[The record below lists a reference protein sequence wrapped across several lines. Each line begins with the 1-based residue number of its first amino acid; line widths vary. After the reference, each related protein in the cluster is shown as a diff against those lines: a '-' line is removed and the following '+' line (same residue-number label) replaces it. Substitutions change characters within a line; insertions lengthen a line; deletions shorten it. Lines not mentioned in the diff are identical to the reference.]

1 MAMNAL
7 LDTNILVDYLN
18 GVHKAQQELK
28 HYANPS
34 ISAISWMEVMV
45 GCTEKTEAGTRSFL
59 RGFAVVPVDE
69 AVMELTVALRRAY
82 KLKLPDAIIWASAK
96 SQGLLLITRNTKDFP
111 ADLPGIRVPYTL

>member
-18 GVHKAQQELK
+18 GVPKAQQELK
-28 HYANPS
+28 HYSNPC

-45 GCTEKTEAGTRSFL
+45 GCTDKTEEGTRAFL

-69 AVMELTVALRRAY
+69 AVMELAVTLRRDY

-96 SQGLLLITRNTKDFP
+96 SRGLLLITRNTKDFP
-111 ADLPGIRVPYTL
+111 AKLPGIRVPYTL